1 MKIND
6 ISINDHIQM
15 NDKRMLNLLYVDG
28 LIKQPP
34 LPQQPPKRKTSNII
48 DKLFEKY
55 KNKKKENDINKP
67 LIQSN
72 NIEKSKLSYKFK
84 NFFKGI
90 KISSSKKDIKSI
102 NKCVICLENKR
113 EYIIIPCGHLCI
125 LLIII
130 K

>member
-1 MKIND
+1 MND

-15 NDKRMLNLLYVDG
+15 NDKRMLDLLYVHG

-34 LPQQPPKRKTSNII
+34 LPQQPPKRKTSSII

-55 KNKKKENDINKP
+55 KNKKKENDINEP

-72 NIEKSKLSYKFK
+72 NIEKSNNIKKSKLSNKFK

-90 KISSSKKDIKSI
+90 KISSSKNDIKSI
-102 NKCVICLENKR
+102 NKCVICLE
-113 EYIIIPCGHLCI
+113 
-125 LLIII
+125 
-130 K
+130 

>member
-1 MKIND
+1 MND

-34 LPQQPPKRKTSNII
+34 LPQQPPKRKTSSII

-72 NIEKSKLSYKFK
+72 NIEKPKLSYKFK

>member
-1 MKIND
+1 MND

-15 NDKRMLNLLYVDG
+15 NDKRMLNLLYIDG

-34 LPQQPPKRKTSNII
+34 LPQQPPKRKTSSII